1 MNSTTS
7 TRRASVPA
15 AAAACAAAA
24 ALLLSGCGSS
34 GKQAVAAPTGITGAQ
49 TASATP
55 SASPTPTP
63 AADAPPAAVLPAGF
77 TIVVDGGSTGNAE
90 KDAVLAANLSFYRAM
105 YQAIGRHNAND
116 SLYQQWTGQATA
128 MFNARSSTQT
138 YIQKFVTRG
147 VGVTGTL
154 RIYDEVVSA
163 ITGKQAQLHWCEDQ
177 TLTYAKNISTG
188 KVDYTKPSRNDFTY
202 YQSIQTQNSSGRWIT
217 TAIQGIQG
225 DSRCS

>member
-1 MNSTTS
+1 MSSTTS
-7 TRRASVPA
+7 TRRAGVPA
-15 AAAACAAAA
+15 AAVCAAAA

-34 GKQAVAAPTGITGAQ
+34 SGKAVAVSTGIAGAQ
-49 TASATP
+49 TTSPTAA
-55 SASPTPTP
+55 ASPTPTP
-63 AADAPPAAVLPAGF
+63 VSDAPPAAVLPAGF